1 MKKYKISKFDDLI
14 SYKDSLGRNL
24 FHQYSIYNNL
34 EGLKELISKIQNKEY
49 LNSVDK
55 YNCTCAHFA
64 SRNGNIQILKFLS
77 ENGFNKWNEREKR
90 FNLFPLSLAIAMK
103 HDECV

>member
-34 EGLKELISKIQNKEY
+34 EGLKELITKIQNKEY
-49 LNSVDK
+49 LN
-55 YNCTCAHFA
+55 
-64 SRNGNIQILKFLS
+64 
-77 ENGFNKWNEREKR
+77 
-90 FNLFPLSLAIAMK
+90 
-103 HDECV
+103 